1 MQFICPYKGY
11 ENYIKFNFP
20 NMLNVNWSQV
30 FSVQYLI
37 IAKKKKILSR
47 FCIQGLFYLIFLINS

>member
-37 IAKKKKILSR
+37 IAKKKKSY
-47 FCIQGLFYLIFLINS
+47 QGFVFKDFFT